1 MRPTRQ
7 VVARISV
14 NRTPEPQPPSRVAVL
29 DEPVAPVEPPGP
41 PPTLP
46 RLGAADRICDALR
59 RWLEEEM

>member
-14 NRTPEPQPPSRVAVL
+14 SRTPEPQPSSRTQVLDAPFEPSR
-29 DEPVAPVEPPGP
+29 PVPP
-41 PPTLP
+41 LP

>member
-14 NRTPEPQPPSRVAVL
+14 SRTAEPQPATRTQVL
-29 DEPVAPVEPPGP
+29 DEPFEAPRP
-41 PPTLP
+41 PPPLP